1 MGIKFLN
8 NLRERLDGPIFT
20 IFTPFKEDFSID
32 YYSIEKYINYLYQGG
47 GRVFYVMAYNSRYSQ
62 LDIDEIKEL
71 NQFCIKCV
79 KNINKNNVV
88 IVADPIHCSTK
99 ESIKFALSTMEAGG
113 DAISLIMREKYFC
126 DDQVLEHFALIGEKS
141 KLPIVIHEM
150 PFLSGFDGT
159 QMNWP
164 KSLIMRLGELNNILA
179 IKEDAK
185 NIEISKL
192 VLSLEPK
199 IRTIFAG
206 TKKTFLPLKNHG
218 LKSYLNGISIIDA
231 RIGVEFWNFW
241 KNSNYEG
248 INWIIENL
256 EDPFFEG
263 PVSKYGWHR
272 CNKAL
277 LQAAGLMHRR
287 DRMPMPSL
295 KREEFNEITLIYKK
309 IKRTIDDQF
318 SEKVN

>member
-1 MGIKFLN
+1 MGNKLLN
-8 NLRERLDGPIFT
+8 NLKELLDGPIFT
-20 IFTPFKEDFSID
+20 IFTPFNKDLSID
-32 YYSIEKYINYLYQGG
+32 YYSVEKYINYLYEGG
-47 GRVFYVMAYNSRYSQ
+47 ARVFYVMAYNSRYSQ
-62 LDIDEIKEL
+62 LNNDEIIEL

-79 KNINKNNVV
+79 KDLNNNNVV
-88 IVADPIHCSTK
+88 IVGDPIHCSTQ
-99 ESIKFALSTMEAGG
+99 ESIKFALSALEFGG
-113 DAISLIMREKYFC
+113 DAISLIMREKYFS
-126 DDQVLEHFALIGEKS
+126 DDQVLDHFSLISEKA

-150 PFLSGFDGT
+150 PFLSGFDGK

-164 KSLIMRLGELNNILA
+164 KSLILRLKELDKILA

-185 NIEISKL
+185 NIEVSKI
-192 VLSLEPK
+192 VLGLEPK

-206 TKKTFLPLKNHG
+206 TKKTFLPLKKYG

-231 RIGVEFWNFW
+231 RIGIKFWNFW
-241 KNSNYEG
+241 KADNYVAMR
-248 INWIIENL
+248 WIIDNL
-256 EDPFFEG
+256 ENPFFEG

-295 KREEFNEITLIYKK
+295 KKEEFDEVILIYKK
-309 IKRTIDDQF
+309 IKRSLDEEF
-318 SEKVN
+318 Y